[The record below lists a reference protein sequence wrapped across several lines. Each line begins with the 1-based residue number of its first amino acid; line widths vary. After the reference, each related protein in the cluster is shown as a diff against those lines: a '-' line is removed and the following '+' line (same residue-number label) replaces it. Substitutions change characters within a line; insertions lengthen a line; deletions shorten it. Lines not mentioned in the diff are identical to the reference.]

1 MSLHFCMVLLTF
13 CQKDEI
19 IETSTNKRPNMKP
32 YTQQRGEVI
41 LDKLDTVYDLLQAT
55 QGVPKDVLD
64 IILKLQHRLE
74 NEFDEIEYQ
83 QGMDAIAEG
92 SAQ

>member
-1 MSLHFCMVLLTF
+1 
-13 CQKDEI
+13 
-19 IETSTNKRPNMKP
+19 MKA
-32 YTQQRGEVI
+32 YTQVRGEAI

-74 NEFDEIEYQ
+74 NEFEAIEYQ
-83 QGMDAIAEG
+83 QLLIYQQAMDDIIEG
-92 SAQ
+92 RGL

>member
-1 MSLHFCMVLLTF
+1 
-13 CQKDEI
+13 
-19 IETSTNKRPNMKP
+19 MKA
-32 YTQQRGEVI
+32 YTQVRGEAI

-74 NEFDEIEYQ
+74 NEFEAIECQQLLIYQ
-83 QGMDAIAEG
+83 QAMDDIIEG
-92 SAQ
+92 RGL

>member
-1 MSLHFCMVLLTF
+1 
-13 CQKDEI
+13 
-19 IETSTNKRPNMKP
+19 MKP

-41 LDKLDTVYDLLQAT
+41 LNKLDTVYDLLQAT

-74 NEFDEIEYQ
+74 NEFDELMYQ
-83 QGMDAIAEG
+83 QGMDDIAEG
-92 SAQ
+92 EEV

>member
-1 MSLHFCMVLLTF
+1 
-13 CQKDEI
+13 
-19 IETSTNKRPNMKP
+19 MKP

>member
-1 MSLHFCMVLLTF
+1 
-13 CQKDEI
+13 
-19 IETSTNKRPNMKP
+19 MKP

-64 IILKLQHRLE
+64 IILKLQHRLC

-83 QGMDAIAEG
+83 RGMDAIAEG